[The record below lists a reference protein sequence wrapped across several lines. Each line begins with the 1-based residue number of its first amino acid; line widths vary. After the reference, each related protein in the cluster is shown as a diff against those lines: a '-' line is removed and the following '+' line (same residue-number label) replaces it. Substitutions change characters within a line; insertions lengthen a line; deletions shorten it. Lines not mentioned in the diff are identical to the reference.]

1 MNILEREDLR
11 AYLQS
16 AAFLEPLGLPAGTA
30 LDFAPLGQ
38 GEYNLNYVFSH
49 PHTGKRWVLRLNTGS
64 QMHLAD
70 QVSYEFSA
78 LEALRPAGRTPRPLF
93 CDGSRRAVPY
103 GVLVM
108 EWLPGRALDYA
119 RDLPA
124 AAELLAD
131 IHALPVAPDCPLL
144 RPEHPARAIYDEC
157 LELAARYFRWDGAD
171 AEVCRYLEALIAEI
185 GALPL
190 SAPAP
195 GPRCIV
201 NTELNSGN
209 FLINPGA
216 RSYLV
221 DWEKPLLS
229 EPAQDLGHFL
239 APTTTFWKTD
249 TILGRE
255 EIRAFTARYL
265 QAAEGRLDCAALRE
279 RLPLFFTVT
288 CLRGVSWCAMATVEY
303 SRPDR
308 PLQNEDTRSKLRDY
322 LSPDFLSRIL
332 EDYVRRDFL
341 GEGRA

>member
-1 MNILEREDLR
+1 MNFPPWRPSAPPDGRPGPFLRREPPGR
-11 AYLQS
+11 A
-16 AAFLEPLGLPAGTA
+16 
-30 LDFAPLGQ
+30 
-38 GEYNLNYVFSH
+38 
-49 PHTGKRWVLRLNTGS
+49 
-64 QMHLAD
+64 
-70 QVSYEFSA
+70 
-78 LEALRPAGRTPRPLF
+78 
-93 CDGSRRAVPY
+93 Y

-131 IHALPVAPDCPLL
+131 IHALPRAPDCPLL

-201 NTELNSGN
+201 NTELNSG
-209 FLINPGA
+209 ISSSTPGPA
-216 RSYLV
+216 AIWWTGKSPSSRSRPRI
-221 DWEKPLLS
+221 WATFWP
-229 EPAQDLGHFL
+229 
-239 APTTTFWKTD
+239 PTTTFWKTD

-308 PLQNEDTRSKLRDY
+308 PPAK
-322 LSPDFLSRIL
+322 
-332 EDYVRRDFL
+332 
-341 GEGRA
+341 